1 MKFYEVPPEVEN
13 AIKNTDFRPFVRVLF
28 ELESGDVFVRDSDIL
43 ECVMTSYKNED
54 GGIVNC
60 GELLLDN
67 KSGNYDLE
75 RNAEFVPDVGVQIW
89 YCFGERENTFFRFH
103 LFVDDD
109 GFQTQETG
117 FDNKTCR
124 IKLIDLSKKL
134 DDTKLQRNW
143 TDAQTVIHSKVCDK
157 TNPDKSLVHIIASRG
172 GISAREIN
180 CGSLPFDVSYVVVAG
195 SAWKELCALA
205 KAYNAVVECGK
216 DLTLSF
222 IESPYDSENEY
233 SEESCFYLDETEITH
248 YRFFNNHE
256 KYANNVRL
264 KYTRYIQT
272 ERQELWSYS
281 DAPVWY
287 DEDMRAYY
295 PFMDDSRKIISD
307 SDYQAIY
314 TAKNEEGKT
323 RNVVYADEL
332 TTEEEFIRDMQI
344 ARSSR
349 AMTQDA
355 SPTMTPSFEV
365 VQFDTSTYKDRAIIQ
380 LSRNGNLI
388 GLYKAAIYGRAIIS
402 ETNYSIFVKDD
413 NEIAAKGQIVR
424 NVTSKFLSDDLFD
437 GEPFSLRRAKD
448 LLRDCVNCKGG
459 YYLTTFIS
467 LIHARVGAFMD
478 IRLKAQSSYKK
489 VRIDELTF
497 RYKKEEAFSSEIWVT
512 RV

>member
-1 MKFYEVPPEVEN
+1 MKFYEVPLEVEN

-109 GFQTQETG
+109 GFQAQETG

-323 RNVVYADEL
+323 RNVVYADHLDSE
-332 TTEEEFIRDMQI
+332 
-344 ARSSR
+344 
-349 AMTQDA
+349 QDFLD
-355 SPTMTPSFEV
+355 SMEV
-365 VQFDTSTYKDRAIIQ
+365 TGENKPVIVQYDTSTYKDRAIIQ
-380 LSRNGNLI
+380 LNRDGKLI
-388 GLYKAAIYGRAIIS
+388 GLRKAAITGRAIIS

-424 NVTSKFLSDDLFD
+424 NVTSKFLSDDLFEN
-437 GEPFSLRRAKD
+437 EPFSLRRAKD
-448 LLRDCVNCKGG
+448 LLHECVNCKGG
-459 YYLTTFIS
+459 YYLTTYIP

-478 IRLKAQSSYKK
+478 IRLNAQSSFKK

-497 RYKKEEAFSSEIWVT
+497 RYKKEEAFSSEIWVM

>member
-1 MKFYEVPPEVEN
+1 MKFYEVPPEVEGF
-13 AIKNTDFRPFVRVLF
+13 IKNTDCRPFVRVVF
-28 ELESGDVFVRDSDIL
+28 ELAGDDVYIRDGDVL
-43 ECVMTSYKNED
+43 ECVMTSYKSED

-75 RNAEFVPDVGVQIW
+75 RNAGFVPGVGVQIW

-143 TDAQTVIHSKVCDK
+143 TDAQTVINSKVCDK

-172 GISAREIN
+172 GISTREIN

-295 PFMDDSRKIISD
+295 PFTDDSRKI
-307 SDYQAIY
+307 
-314 TAKNEEGKT
+314 
-323 RNVVYADEL
+323 
-332 TTEEEFIRDMQI
+332 
-344 ARSSR
+344 
-349 AMTQDA
+349 
-355 SPTMTPSFEV
+355 
-365 VQFDTSTYKDRAIIQ
+365 
-380 LSRNGNLI
+380 
-388 GLYKAAIYGRAIIS
+388 
-402 ETNYSIFVKDD
+402 
-413 NEIAAKGQIVR
+413 
-424 NVTSKFLSDDLFD
+424 
-437 GEPFSLRRAKD
+437 
-448 LLRDCVNCKGG
+448 
-459 YYLTTFIS
+459 
-467 LIHARVGAFMD
+467 
-478 IRLKAQSSYKK
+478 
-489 VRIDELTF
+489 
-497 RYKKEEAFSSEIWVT
+497 
-512 RV
+512 

>member
-1 MKFYEVPPEVEN
+1 MKFYEVPPEVEGF
-13 AIKNTDFRPFVRVLF
+13 IKNTDCRPFVRVVF
-28 ELESGDVFVRDSDIL
+28 ELAGGDVYIRDGDVL
-43 ECVMTSYKNED
+43 ECVMTSYKSED
-54 GGIVNC
+54 GGIVNF

-67 KSGNYDLE
+67 THGDYDFE
-75 RNAEFVPDVGVQIW
+75 QNAELIPGLGVQIW

-143 TDAQTVIHSKVCDK
+143 TDAQTLIHSKVCDK

-180 CGSLPFDVSYVVVAG
+180 CGSLPFDVPYVVVAG

-205 KAYNAVVECGK
+205 KAYDAVVECGK

-295 PFMDDSRKIISD
+295 PFTDDSRKIISD

-314 TAKNEEGKT
+314 TAKNDEGKT
-323 RNVVYADEL
+323 RKVVYADQLDSE
-332 TTEEEFIRDMQI
+332 
-344 ARSSR
+344 
-349 AMTQDA
+349 QDFLD
-355 SPTMTPSFEV
+355 SMEV
-365 VQFDTSTYKDRAIIQ
+365 TGENKPVIVQYDTSTYKDRAIIQ
-380 LSRNGNLI
+380 LNRDGKLI
-388 GLYKAAIYGRAIIS
+388 GLRKAAITGRAIIS

-424 NVTSKFLSDDLFD
+424 NVTSKFLSDDLF
-437 GEPFSLRRAKD
+437 ENESFSLRRAKD
-448 LLRDCVNCKGG
+448 LLHECVNCKGG
-459 YYLTTFIS
+459 YYLTTYIP

-478 IRLKAQSSYKK
+478 IRLNAQSSFKK

-497 RYKKEEAFSSEIWVT
+497 RYKKEEAFSSEIWVM

>member
-13 AIKNTDFRPFVRVLF
+13 AIKNTDFRPFLRVLF

-75 RNAEFVPDVGVQIW
+75 RNAEFVPGVGVQIW

-295 PFMDDSRKIISD
+295 PFTDDSRKIISD

-314 TAKNEEGKT
+314 TAKNDEGKT
-323 RNVVYADEL
+323 RNVVYADHLDSE
-332 TTEEEFIRDMQI
+332 
-344 ARSSR
+344 
-349 AMTQDA
+349 QDFLD
-355 SPTMTPSFEV
+355 SMEV
-365 VQFDTSTYKDRAIIQ
+365 TGENKPVIVQYDTSTYKDRAIIQ
-380 LSRNGNLI
+380 LNRDGKLI
-388 GLYKAAIYGRAIIS
+388 GLRKAAITGRAIIS

-424 NVTSKFLSDDLFD
+424 NVTSKFLSDDLFEN
-437 GEPFSLRRAKD
+437 EPFSLRRAKD
-448 LLRDCVNCKGG
+448 LLHECVNCKGG
-459 YYLTTFIS
+459 YYLTTYIP

-478 IRLKAQSSYKK
+478 IRLNAQSSFKK

-497 RYKKEEAFSSEIWVT
+497 RYKKEEAFSSEIWVM